1 MSGARYQPRLV
12 LATRN
17 PGKVREIA
25 AVYAHLPILLRSLA
39 DYPQVGELP
48 EEGGSYAENAGAKA
62 RTVAAVTGEI
72 ALADDS
78 GVEIEAL
85 QGAPG
90 IPSARFLGEHATDA
104 DRNARVLALLRETP
118 DARRTAWYRAAVA
131 VALPD
136 GTVRIFEGACEGRI
150 ARIPRGTGGFG
161 YDPIFVPA
169 GDSRTMA
176 EVPPDVKN
184 RLSHRGRA
192 LRSAEPYLVE
202 MLGLGGKDRPAR
214 GAK

>member
-1 MSGARYQPRLV
+1 MSGAHRRPCLV

-25 AVYAHLPILLRSLA
+25 AVFAHLPIVLRSLA
-39 DYPQVGELP
+39 DYPQIGEIP
-48 EEGGSYAENAGAKA
+48 EEGKTYADNAGAKA
-62 RTVAAVTGEI
+62 LTVAAVTGEV

-85 QGAPG
+85 EGAPG
-90 IPSARFLGEHATDA
+90 IHSARFLGEQATDA

-118 DARRTAWYRAAVA
+118 DAHRTARYRAAVA
-131 VALPD
+131 VALPA
-136 GTVRIFEGACEGRI
+136 GTVRIFEGTCVGRI
-150 ARIPRGTGGFG
+150 ARDPRGNGGFG
-161 YDPIFVPA
+161 YDPIFVPEE
-169 GDSRTMA
+169 DPRTMA

-192 LRSAEPYLVE
+192 LRLAEPYLIE
-202 MLGLGGKDRPAR
+202 ILRLAGKDRQAR